1 MLLDFSPF
9 GDKWSDSLAFNWEQ
23 LWEEEVEED
32 SEEGPEFRYLA
43 SNCGIQPNKRNNYG
57 IPRDVVDM
65 FKSEQP
71 PAQNQTLEDI
81 MVNRVREVILK
92 YFLIKKK
99 ILTSNKFQELDIQFV
114 DEDDDDVE

>member
-1 MLLDFSPF
+1 MNLYF
-9 GDKWSDSLAFNWEQ
+9 Q
-23 LWEEEVEED
+23 D

-43 SNCGIQPNKRNNYG
+43 SDCGIQPNKRNNYG

-81 MVNRVREVILK
+81 MVNRVREVIKFKLK
-92 YFLIKKK
+92 NNKKK
-99 ILTSNKFQELDIQFV
+99 I
-114 DEDDDDVE
+114 